1 MPCGKEAYVVP
12 LAAHGAA
19 EREAGVSLESEME
32 NLPSTKKV
40 TTEVAKL
47 TTGIAGAIA
56 GIFFPGASVLG
67 PIANYAI
74 DKYIKRPEEI
84 LIKELKSGNLEVLT
98 DEKAAAFIPMAYKFF
113 EAAKEGEYE
122 HNLRML
128 AELLKNEMQT
138 DAPDVSSFA
147 RMSRRIEGLTHNEL
161 KVIALINA
169 SLSAIIKLSTDDVP
183 AQTNRPFVSAHSL
196 ANDPSNREK
205 FDHFM
210 LQETLSDLAGRGLLI
225 VDGATRLDKYE
236 EYYFASSSFM
246 ELIEKAKNALSEA
259 ASKNE

>member
-1 MPCGKEAYVVP
+1 V
-12 LAAHGAA
+12 AAAA
-19 EREAGVSLESEME
+19 AKSGNSLESEME
-32 NLPSTKKV
+32 NLPSTKKGA
-40 TTEVAKL
+40 TEVAKL

-56 GIFFPGASVLG
+56 GIFFPGAGILG

-84 LIKELKSGNLEVLT
+84 LIKELKSGNIEVLT
-98 DEKAAAFIPMAYKFF
+98 DEKAGKFIPMAYKFF

-122 HNLRML
+122 HNLRVL

-138 DAPDVSSFA
+138 DAPDVSGFA
-147 RMSRRIEGLTHNEL
+147 RMSRRIEGLTLNEL
-161 KVIALINA
+161 KVIALINV
-169 SLSAIIKLSTDDVP
+169 SLSAVTMLSTVAL
-183 AQTNRPFVSAHSL
+183 AQTERPFVSAHSL

-210 LQETLSDLAGRGLLI
+210 LQETLSDLAGRCLLI
-225 VDGATRLDKYE
+225 VDGATRFDKGE
-236 EYYFASSSFM
+236 EYYFASSSFK
-246 ELIEKAKNALSEA
+246 ELIEKAKNALNKA

>member
-1 MPCGKEAYVVP
+1 MT
-12 LAAHGAA
+12 AAVTPAFPW
-19 EREAGVSLESEME
+19 SLKME
-32 NLPSTKKV
+32 NLPTKKG

-47 TTGIAGAIA
+47 ATGIAGAIA
-56 GIFFPGASVLG
+56 GIFLPGASVLG
-67 PIANYAI
+67 PLANYAI
-74 DKYIKRPEEI
+74 DKYIKQPEEI
-84 LIKELKSGNLEVLT
+84 LLKELRSGHLEVLT
-98 DEKAAAFIPMAYKFF
+98 EDKAAAFIPMAYKFF

-147 RMSRRIEGLTHNEL
+147 RMSRRIEGLTRNEL

-169 SLSAIIKLSTDDVP
+169 SLSAIIRVSTAAPTQAD
-183 AQTNRPFVSAHSL
+183 RPFVSAHSL

-205 FDHFM
+205 FDHFI

-225 VDGATRLDKYE
+225 VDGATRLSKSE

-259 ASKNE
+259 ASKKE

>member
-1 MPCGKEAYVVP
+1 M
-12 LAAHGAA
+12 AAAA
-19 EREAGVSLESEME
+19 AKPGNSLESDE
-32 NLPSTKKV
+32 NLPSTKKGA
-40 TTEVAKL
+40 TEVAKL
-47 TTGIAGAIA
+47 TTGIAATIA
-56 GIFFPGASVLG
+56 GIVFPGASVLG
-67 PIANYAI
+67 PIASYAI
-74 DKYIKRPEEI
+74 DKYIKRPTEI
-84 LIKELKSGNLEVLT
+84 LIKELKSGNIEVLA

-122 HNLRML
+122 HNLRVL

-138 DAPDVSSFA
+138 DAPDTSGFA

-161 KVIALINA
+161 KVIVLINA
-169 SLSAIIKLSTDDVP
+169 SLSAITRASTDAP
-183 AQTNRPFVSAHSL
+183 TQTERPFVSAHSL

-210 LQETLSDLAGRGLLI
+210 LQEALSDLAGRGLLT
-225 VDGATRLDKYE
+225 VEGTTRFNKSE

-246 ELIEKAKNALSEA
+246 ELIEKAKNALNDA